1 MKFLNYLLLS
11 VTLTFCIL
19 ANSQVKTNFNSEEK
33 LTEKGKF
40 KKDYKTVIDLELPQ
54 KDIKQLL
61 AKEMREK
68 KESDTKILRIAELVP
83 VDIDMAKQIKWTSD
97 EQFAYGK
104 YTIKAKG
111 ALSVSIN
118 FDNFFLPEGTE
129 MYAYNQDGKMITGP
143 VTEAENQAS
152 KLWGSW
158 VYKGDQLTIE
168 LKTPIK
174 SKDRL
179 ILHASSIAY
188 GYKEMYKVA
197 GFGASGPCEVNVLCP
212 VGNGWE
218 GERNSVALLLIS
230 NGTNS
235 CSGSMVMNT
244 CNSNRPNF
252 LTANHCYAADP
263 NVAGWRFTFQ
273 AWSPTCTPS
282 QNSNGVTF
290 NGSALR
296 SKNAASD
303 FCLVEL
309 NNTPP
314 ANSNIYYA
322 GWNRSATPATQAT
335 GIHHPAGDV
344 MKISRDNNG
353 VVRASYG
360 GSTNQHWR
368 TDWSPQNNGAGQTVT
383 PVTEGGSSGSPLF
396 DQNHRVI
403 GQLSGGPSA
412 CGGTSLWDFYGSF
425 DLSWTGGGTS
435 VTRLSDWLDPGNTG
449 AITTNTTNISA
460 LAAPVTVNPANLS
473 ISGAG
478 LFCTG
483 SSTYT
488 LNGAPAGSTI
498 SWQTSN
504 ANVGSIP
511 LPPYGNTVSV
521 TKTGNGSI
529 TLTAT
534 IVGSCTKV
542 TKQVT
547 LGPVSP
553 TFQPYNAMCQ
563 SQPFTLYANSLP
575 NTISHSWVARVN
587 STDQTLT
594 ENGSWCVEVPAN
606 TLYVDLSVTNAC
618 GTATKRQYIQYVNC
632 TSAFSVTPN
641 PTTDNVTVTVA
652 EQQNIRSVGKTN
664 TPTDKTKTKMYQIIV
679 ADQFSTVKKQYK
691 YSSGTSNTTISLS
704 GLMNGMYTILAF
716 DGTSWSSVKVI
727 KQ

>member
-11 VTLTFCIL
+11 VALTFCTL

-33 LTEKGKF
+33 LTQKGKF
-40 KKDYKTVIDLELPQ
+40 KKDYKTAIDLELPQ

-68 KESDTKILRIAELVP
+68 KEGQTKILRIAELVP
-83 VDIDMAKQIKWTSD
+83 IDVDMAKQIKWTYD
-97 EQFAYGK
+97 EEFAYGK

-118 FDNFFLPEGTE
+118 FDNFYLPEGTE

-158 VYKGDQLTIE
+158 VYKGDHLTIE
-168 LKTPIK
+168 VKTPIK
-174 SKDRL
+174 SKEQL

-197 GFGASGPCEVNVLCP
+197 GFGASGPCEINVLCP
-212 VGNGWE
+212 LGNGWA
-218 GERNSVALLLIS
+218 GDRNSVALILIA
-230 NGTNS
+230 NGTRS

-244 CNSNRPNF
+244 CSSNRPNF
-252 LTANHCYAADP
+252 LTANHCYDFDP

-273 AWSPTCTPS
+273 AWSATCSPS

-290 NGSALR
+290 NGSVLR
-296 SKNAASD
+296 SRNAPSD

-314 ANSNIYYA
+314 SNSNIHYA

-335 GIHHPAGDV
+335 AIHHPAGDV

-353 VVRASYG
+353 VIRASYA

-368 TDWSPQNNGAGQTVT
+368 ADWSPQDNGAGQIVT

-435 VTRLSDWLDPGNTG
+435 TTRLSNWLDPGNTG

-460 LAAPVTVNPANLS
+460 LAAPITVSPTSLS
-473 ISGAG
+473 ISGAS
-478 LFCTG
+478 LFCSG

-488 LNGAPAGSTI
+488 LNGAPTGSTI
-498 SWQTSN
+498 SWETSD

-511 LPPYGNTVSV
+511 PPPYGTTVSV

-534 IVGSCTKV
+534 VVGSCTKV
-542 TKQVT
+542 TK
-547 LGPVSP
+547 
-553 TFQPYNAMCQ
+553 
-563 SQPFTLYANSLP
+563 
-575 NTISHSWVARVN
+575 TISIGLPVATISYGMSGSCNGSTQTWSINGSAVNNITSWQWTKDPSATGSWYIYSPSSPSTLVDVSGGGGGLRLTNTN
-587 STDQTLT
+587 SCGTSTNGVTIYSNCPRTATLT
-594 ENGSWCVEVPAN
+594 AS
-606 TLYVDLSVTNAC
+606 
-618 GTATKRQYIQYVNC
+618 
-632 TSAFSVTPN
+632 PN
-641 PTTDNVTVTVA
+641 PTTDNV
-652 EQQNIRSVGKTN
+652 NIAIADPKDASLANK
-664 TPTDKTKTKMYQIIV
+664 KKAMMYQV
-679 ADQFSTVKKQYK
+679 KVTDQFGTVKKQYK
-691 YSSGTSNTTISLS
+691 YSSGTSNTNISLR
-704 GLMNGMYTILAF
+704 GLISGMYTIQAF
-716 DGTSWSSVKVI
+716 DGKSWSSVKVI